1 MQKGEFFN
9 SWSALHGN
17 AKIVG
22 IVKAWLSIS
31 YVVSKAFC
39 RLKISPNLIT
49 SLGLVFAILLYLNA
63 ELFWA
68 PILLVLSL
76 FSDGIDGSMA
86 IISGKSSKWGAI
98 LDSIVDRASE
108 IFWMLALYKIGID
121 LKFLLII
128 IVVASTQEYIRARSG
143 GLGLSEIGIV
153 TIAERPVRASFV
165 FILLILALL
174 DFEFSNLFVY
184 LWLVFQVVSFAM
196 LIKHVRARLS

>member
-1 MQKGEFFN
+1 
-9 SWSALHGN
+9 
-17 AKIVG
+17 
-22 IVKAWLSIS
+22 
-31 YVVSKAFC
+31 
-39 RLKISPNLIT
+39 
-49 SLGLVFAILLYLNA
+49 
-63 ELFWA
+63 
-68 PILLVLSL
+68 
-76 FSDGIDGSMA
+76 MA

>member
-31 YVVSKAFC
+31 YVVSKTFC

-63 ELFWA
+63 ELLWA

>member
-22 IVKAWLSIS
+22 IVKSWLSIS

-63 ELFWA
+63 ELLWA

-128 IVVASTQEYIRARSG
+128 IVIASTQEYIRARSG

-184 LWLVFQVVSFAM
+184 LWLVFQIVSFAM

>member
-17 AKIVG
+17 AKIAG

-31 YVVSKAFC
+31 YVVSKALC

-63 ELFWA
+63 EVLLA

-76 FSDGIDGSMA
+76 LSDGIDGSMA
-86 IISGKSSKWGAI
+86 IISAKSSKWGAI

-108 IFWMLALYKIGID
+108 IFWMLALYQIGID

>member
-31 YVVSKAFC
+31 YVVSKTFC

-63 ELFWA
+63 ELLWA

-184 LWLVFQVVSFAM
+184 LWLVFQIASFVM

>member
-31 YVVSKAFC
+31 YVVSKTFC

-63 ELFWA
+63 ELLWA

-184 LWLVFQVVSFAM
+184 LWLVFQIASFAM

>member
-22 IVKAWLSIS
+22 IVKSWLSIS

-63 ELFWA
+63 ELLWA

-128 IVVASTQEYIRARSG
+128 IVIASTQEYIRARSG

-165 FILLILALL
+165 FILLILALF

-184 LWLVFQVVSFAM
+184 LWLVFQIASFAM

>member
-22 IVKAWLSIS
+22 IVKSWLSIS

-63 ELFWA
+63 ELLWA

-128 IVVASTQEYIRARSG
+128 IVIASTQEYIRARSG

>member
-31 YVVSKAFC
+31 SVVSKAFC

-63 ELFWA
+63 ELLWA

-76 FSDGIDGSMA
+76 LSDGIDGSMA
-86 IISGKSSKWGAI
+86 IISAKSSKWGAI

-108 IFWMLALYKIGID
+108 IFWMLALYQIGID

-128 IVVASTQEYIRARSG
+128 IVIASIQEYIRARSG

>member
-22 IVKAWLSIS
+22 IVKSWLSIS

-63 ELFWA
+63 ELLWA

-128 IVVASTQEYIRARSG
+128 IVIASTQEYIRARSG

-165 FILLILALL
+165 FVLLILVLL

-184 LWLVFQVVSFAM
+184 LWLVFQIVSFAM